1 MTLLD
6 AQQYDES
13 RDRRRV
19 KVLITSIIAAM
30 FLGWVIF
37 HLRNYP
43 DRHAADKFFAALA
56 KQDMEGAFGVWNN
69 DPGWKQ
75 HADKYSKYG
84 YAEFDQD
91 WGPSGEW
98 GIVKSHSID
107 CSYSSGSGVIVQ
119 ATINGRAKHAY
130 VWVDKSDKTLH
141 FSPDEI
147 DCGNWWGWM
156 TE

>member
-1 MTLLD
+1 MPRLVRSHSSPTTSRVDLTDSWSGRDPFVDNFQNLL
-6 AQQYDES
+6 A
-13 RDRRRV
+13 
-19 KVLITSIIAAM
+19 
-30 FLGWVIF
+30 
-37 HLRNYP
+37 
-43 DRHAADKFFAALA
+43 FAAL
-56 KQDMEGAFGVWNN
+56 QRQNLETAFGIWNQ

-75 HADKYSKYG
+75 HPDKYSKYSYG
-84 YAEFDQD
+84 EFDQD

-98 GIVKSHSID
+98 GLIKSYAID
-107 CSYSSGSGVIVQ
+107 CSYSSGSGVIIQTTVNRR
-119 ATINGRAKHAY
+119 TKHGY